1 MTIVFG
7 AGKEAETYI
16 REFSGTDEIVCYDND
31 RRKWGKTIS
40 GIPIITLEK
49 YLETLR
55 ASKCKIIDTISNKT
69 ALYFLKDTCG
79 EMHEVYCLHNKEL
92 KQLNLNDLRDY
103 ERELEAVES
112 EKIKKYKAIV
122 ANKQGK
128 SAFFAGS
135 PVLTT
140 KNQIEQR
147 KKMAQKS
154 ALKLV
159 KDAWDNDQ
167 AVEKTVA
174 SQRQRYAELDAQRTE
189 AKKALAG
196 YEDQEKTLKEQCNV
210 ADDSKEQQDLNLLEK
225 RQEYR
230 RGVGEKLTRDEWKKL
245 NEIDKQPLTE
255 YQKRALEIHAQAVEE
270 KVTIRDT
277 TSGMQAAVGNVK
289 RIMIEMWTVQR
300 KNSRDMR
307 HRI

>member
-122 ANKQGK
+122 ASGQIK
-128 SAFFAGS
+128 SEF
-135 PVLTT
+135 
-140 KNQIEQR
+140 
-147 KKMAQKS
+147 
-154 ALKLV
+154 
-159 KDAWDNDQ
+159 
-167 AVEKTVA
+167 
-174 SQRQRYAELDAQRTE
+174 
-189 AKKALAG
+189 
-196 YEDQEKTLKEQCNV
+196 
-210 ADDSKEQQDLNLLEK
+210 
-225 RQEYR
+225 
-230 RGVGEKLTRDEWKKL
+230 
-245 NEIDKQPLTE
+245 
-255 YQKRALEIHAQAVEE
+255 ALEHYKKYI
-270 KVTIRDT
+270 
-277 TSGMQAAVGNVK
+277 
-289 RIMIEMWTVQR
+289 
-300 KNSRDMR
+300 R
-307 HRI
+307 HRENDYSWPEINFLWS